1 MKKYLLSFTAA
12 TVLAIDMR
20 TLAKDYLLS
29 PNWSNV
35 ILHVKKDNLLQRR
48 TVSTSSRIA
57 SELIVRLQQLDME
70 ELDYLVNSDM
80 ESCKMLSWVAICR
93 AYDFIRD
100 FMAEVV
106 REHYL
111 VGTMDVTYTDYAT
124 FINMKSA
131 FHPELNTVTET
142 TIKKLRQVLFRMMKE
157 AGIIEPKKRIIPT
170 IMPPSL
176 LNLLPH
182 EDYLCFP
189 MFVREN

>member
-20 TLAKDYLLS
+20 TLAKDYLEH
-29 PNWSNV
+29 PNWSDV
-35 ILHVKKDNLLQRR
+35 LLHVKKDNILQRR

-57 SELIVRLQQLDME
+57 SELIVRIQRLTME
-70 ELDYLVNSDM
+70 ALEYLVTSDV
-80 ESCKMLSWVAICR
+80 ESCKMLSWVSICR
-93 AYDFIRD
+93 TYDFIRD

-111 VGTMDVTYTDYAT
+111 VGTTEVTYTDYTT
-124 FINMKSA
+124 FISMKSA
-131 FHPELNTVTET
+131 FHLELNTVTEAT
-142 TIKKLRQVLFRMMKE
+142 LKKLRQVLFRMMKE
-157 AGIIEPKKRIIPT
+157 AGIIDQKKRIIPT
-170 IMPPSL
+170 IMPPAL
-176 LNLLPH
+176 QNLLPQ